1 MCWPELWAKTVL
13 SRLHAVGLPLA
24 LLAAGTAQAQA
35 PAQGMEAARAA
46 WVEGNFQAAAELA
59 AGLGTADGHALAAES
74 LATFGYFSTTGDEQA
89 ALYAESVRHA
99 EAALALA
106 PESVYAT
113 LQLAQAI
120 GRVAD
125 TAGVRETIDKG
136 YARRTRDLLEAAA
149 ALDPESAL
157 AHSGI
162 ALWHARALDEGG
174 LVARMMF
181 DASRKDALEHVELAI
196 ELAIENRAG
205 VKRALHDAASALLI
219 LSERRHGERARE
231 LLREA
236 REIPSLNALDDF
248 VQQRIEDLLAQLDT

>member
-1 MCWPELWAKTVL
+1 L
-13 SRLHAVGLPLA
+13 RAVGLPLA

-106 PESVYAT
+106 PESVYAI
-113 LQLAQAI
+113 LQLAHAV
-120 GRVAD
+120 GRVAE
-125 TAGVRETIDKG
+125 TAGVTEAIKQG
-136 YARRTRDLLEAAA
+136 YARRTRDLLKAAGE
-149 ALDPESAL
+149 LDPESAL
-157 AHSGI
+157 VHSGMAI
-162 ALWHARALDEGG
+162 WHARALDEGG

-181 DASRKDALEHVELAI
+181 GASRRDALAHVELAI
-196 ELAIENRAG
+196 EHGAG
-205 VKRALHDAASALLI
+205 VKLALHDAATALLI
-219 LSERRHGERARE
+219 LSERRHGDRARD

-236 REIPSLNALDDF
+236 RDIPSLDARDDF
-248 VQQRIEDLLAQLDT
+248 VQQSIEDLLAQLDA

>member
-1 MCWPELWAKTVL
+1 
-13 SRLHAVGLPLA
+13 
-24 LLAAGTAQAQA
+24 
-35 PAQGMEAARAA
+35 MEAARSA
-46 WVEGNFQAAAELA
+46 WVEGDFQTAAELA

-74 LATFGYFSTTGDEQA
+74 LGTFGYFSATGEEQA

-106 PESVYAT
+106 PESVYAI

-120 GRVAD
+120 GRVAE

-157 AHSGI
+157 AHSSI

-174 LVARMMF
+174 LLARVMF
-181 DASRKDALEHVELAI
+181 SASRQDALEHIDLAI

-205 VKRALHDAASALLI
+205 RKRALHDAAAALLV
-219 LSERRHGERARE
+219 LSERRHGDRARD

-236 REIPSLNALDDF
+236 GDIPSLDVRDDF
-248 VQQRIEDLLAQLDT
+248 IQQSIEELLAQPDA